1 MPFANSS
8 MPEVEASVSSVPLS
22 VRSGFY
28 EICKRLFDVLASIV
42 VIIGFAPIWALLA
55 GLIKL
60 GSPGPVFFTPEVVG
74 WKGQCFRL
82 VKFRSMV
89 VGAQSTRHMEDVRRN
104 FLNREPAG
112 YDIQGRPIFKT
123 SAIDPAQITGVGR
136 WLRRFSLD
144 EIPQFWN
151 VLRGDMSI
159 VGPRPALP
167 YEAELYRTPQS
178 ERFAVR
184 PGITG
189 LYQVT
194 VRNRIPIEEMI
205 QIDLE
210 YIRRRSVSLDLLI
223 MLKTP
228 FAMLKGM

>member
-1 MPFANSS
+1 MPFMTSS
-8 MPEVEASVSSVPLS
+8 MAGSEAAVSSISVS
-22 VRSGFY
+22 VRTRLY
-28 EICKRLFDVLASIV
+28 EVCKRLFDVVASVI

-55 GLIKL
+55 ALIKL
-60 GSPGPVFFTPEVVG
+60 ASPGPVFFTPEAIG
-74 WKGQCFRL
+74 WKGRCFRL
-82 VKFRSMV
+82 FKFRSMV
-89 VGAQSTRHMEDVRRN
+89 VGAQSTQHKENVRRN

-112 YDIQGRPIFKT
+112 YDIHGRPLFKT
-123 SAIDPAQITGVGR
+123 SAIDPSQITGVGR

-167 YEAELYRTPQS
+167 YEAELYRAPQW

-194 VRNRIPIEEMI
+194 VRNQIPIEEMV

-210 YIRRRSVSLDLLI
+210 YIRRRSVLLDLLI
-223 MLKTP
+223 MVKTP
-228 FAMLKGM
+228 LAMLKGM